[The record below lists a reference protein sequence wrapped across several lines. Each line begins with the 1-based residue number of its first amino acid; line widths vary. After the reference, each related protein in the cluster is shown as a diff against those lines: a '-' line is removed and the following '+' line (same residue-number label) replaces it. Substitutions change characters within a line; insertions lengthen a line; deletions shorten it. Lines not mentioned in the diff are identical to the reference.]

1 MGKNRILGIL
11 GSPRHNGNT
20 ATLLSRILES
30 ASAYGAET
38 EYISLGDMNIR
49 ECDGCHA
56 CWRVFECAKHDDMNN
71 VYPIIENSD
80 VIVFGTPVYWY
91 GPTALMK
98 ALIDRMVYFN
108 CPETRKKI
116 AGKRAVL
123 VVPFEESDRKTA
135 APTVAMFELSL
146 GYLGIPLIET
156 LIVPGV
162 TRRGEVRDR
171 PEFMERAE
179 AIGEQLARLQLQ

>member
-1 MGKNRILGIL
+1 MGNNRILGIL
-11 GSPRHNGNT
+11 GSPRNNGNT
-20 ATLLSRILES
+20 ATLLSRILDS
-30 ASAYGAET
+30 ASANGAET
-38 EYISLGDMNIR
+38 EYITLGDKTIR

-56 CWRVFECAKHDDMNN
+56 CWRGLECVKHDDMND
-71 VYPIIENSD
+71 VYPVIERSD
-80 VIVFGTPVYWY
+80 IIVFGTPVYWY

-123 VVPFEESDRKTA
+123 VVPFEESDSKTA
-135 APTVAMFELSL
+135 APTVTIFEMSLS
-146 GYLGIPLIET
+146 YLGIPLIET

-162 TRRGEVRDR
+162 TRRGEVRGM

-179 AIGEQLARLQLQ
+179 AIGERLARLL